1 MQASEESC
9 VCFLA
14 RASVFDSY
22 KVVSSSLDCGILS
35 HGSAN
40 FGTFRGFRS
49 HLHGHVE
56 AECGSR
62 FY

>member
-1 MQASEESC
+1 MHASEDSC

-22 KVVSSSLDCGILS
+22 KAVSSSLGGGILS

-49 HLHGHVE
+49 HLHGHVD
-56 AECGSR
+56 AERGSR